1 MFLKILLA
9 ILLGVLSGTITGLI
23 PGIHVNLVSVIII
36 SASGILLK
44 FTGVEPLVAFIVALA
59 LTHTFLDTIPSI
71 FLGAPDETALS
82 VLPGH
87 AMLLEGKG
95 LEAVKLTVIGS
106 LAGLVVSSVLFVFL
120 EKFLALIYPILNQ
133 IIAELLILVII
144 FMLKKSTDKK
154 RTFVLIALSGILGVV
169 VLNSRTQNSL
179 FPLLTGFFGTATL
192 LFSLKEKNK
201 IPKQNKSTKTE
212 VNKKSIPSIILGT
225 LSGFMTAFL
234 PGLGASSA
242 AAISSTVK
250 KDNDKKNFLVM
261 IGAISTV
268 NFFMSIAALNTINKA
283 RNGAIIA
290 VQQLSKSP
298 DVVLMIFASLIA
310 GGVAVLIALFVSK
323 RFLKIFEKINYTITV
338 KSTILFLIILTIIL
352 SGFQGILILFIST
365 LIGLYANWKG
375 LSRNTMMACI
385 MIPVMIY
392 FL

>member
-1 MFLKILLA
+1 MFIEILLA

-106 LAGLVVSSVLFVFL
+106 LAGLAVSGVLFVLL

-169 VLNSRTQNSL
+169 VLNSRTENSL

-201 IPKQNKSTKTE
+201 IPKQTKSTITE

-250 KDNDKKNFLVM
+250 KDNDKKNFLLM

-268 NFFMSIAALNTINKA
+268 NFFMSIAALNAINKA

-290 VQQLSKSP
+290 IQQLSKSP
-298 DVVLMIFASLIA
+298 DVVLMIFSSLIA

-323 RFLKIFEKINYTITV
+323 RFLKIFEKINYRITV

-352 SGFQGILILFIST
+352 SGFQGIFILFIST

-375 LSRNTMMACI
+375 LSRNTMMSCI

>member
-1 MFLKILLA
+1 MFVEILIA
-9 ILLGVLSGTITGLI
+9 ILLGVTAGTITGLI

-36 SASGILLK
+36 SASGILSK
-44 FTGVEPLVAFIVALA
+44 FTSVEPLVAFIVALA

-71 FLGAPDETALS
+71 FLGAPDETSLS

-106 LAGLVVSSVLFVFL
+106 LAGLVISGVLFVIL

-144 FMLKKSTDKK
+144 FMLKKSKDKK
-154 RTFVLIALSGILGVV
+154 RTFVLIALSGILGVI
-169 VLNSRTQNSL
+169 VLNSRTENSL

-192 LFSLKEKNK
+192 LFGLKEKNK
-201 IPKQNKSTKTE
+201 IPKQKKSTITE
-212 VNKKSIPSIILGT
+212 VNKKSIPSIFLGT
-225 LSGFMTAFL
+225 ISGFMTAFL

-242 AAISSTVK
+242 AAISSTIK
-250 KDNDKKNFLVM
+250 KDNSKKNFLVM

-268 NFFMSIAALNTINKA
+268 NFFMSIATLNVIDKA
-283 RNGAIIA
+283 RNGAIVA

-323 RFLKIFEKINYTITV
+323 RFLEMFEKINYTITV
-338 KSTILFLIILTIIL
+338 KSTILFLVILTIIL
-352 SGFQGILILFIST
+352 SGIQGILILFIST
-365 LIGLYANWKG
+365 IIGFYANWKG
-375 LSRNTMMACI
+375 LPRNTMMACI